1 LAIKNIE
8 YPETVFANEQDR
20 YTGAFVISPSDSTEL
35 SNVKAIYF
43 NAAGDAR
50 IELVDGGDVVF
61 KGINTGDLLPIAA
74 KKFYLSGGTS
84 SAHTTTRPIALT

>member
-8 YPETVFANEQDR
+8 YPEAAFANEQDR
-20 YTGAFVISPSDSTEL
+20 YTGAFYITPSDSTEL

-43 NAAGDAR
+43 NTSGDAR

-61 KGINTGDLLPIAA
+61 KGISAGVLLPIAA
-74 KKFYLSGGTS
+74 KKFYLSTTS
-84 SAHTTTRPIALT
+84 GNHNTTKPIALT